1 MELPGGLWESGQR
14 RRHVAFRRITGDLEL
29 AIAEH
34 QDEPLPARV
43 TAARVAALA
52 DLGGAPPTAQR
63 VDALCVDDR
72 RWLMQRLAG
81 ALGIGAVWLSA
92 MCDDCGEPFDV
103 RVDLDELPVK
113 PARDGFP
120 FAAVPTVAGAVR
132 ARVPTG
138 ADQAAIAG
146 DGTDDPVAAL
156 LRRCVEG
163 PEPEGAD
170 ADRVQ
175 AAIEAVSPEVTRE
188 VQTACPACGH
198 PAWVEIDP
206 YVALRLD
213 LDGLLD
219 DVDALART
227 YCWTEPDVLR
237 LPRDRRRRYLARA
250 GVGSAP

>member
-1 MELPGGLWESGQR
+1 MELPGGLWESGKR
-14 RRHVAFRRITGDLEL
+14 RRQVAFQRITGELEL

-43 TAARVAALA
+43 TAALVAALA

-72 RWLMQRLAG
+72 RWLMQRLAD
-81 ALGIGAVWLSA
+81 ALGIGAVWLTA
-92 MCDDCGEPFDV
+92 VCDDCGAPFDV
-103 RVDLDELPVK
+103 RVNLDELPVK
-113 PARDGFP
+113 PASDGFP
-120 FAAVPTVAGAVR
+120 FAPVTTAAGPVR

-146 DGTDDPVAAL
+146 DDSDDPVAAL
-156 LRRCVEG
+156 LRCCVEG
-163 PEPEGAD
+163 PEPEGTD

-175 AAIEAVSPEVTRE
+175 AAIAAVSPEVTRE
-188 VQTACPACGH
+188 VQTACPACGR
-198 PAWVEIDP
+198 PAWVEVDP

-219 DVDALART
+219 DVDALARS
-227 YCWTEPDVLR
+227 YGWTEPDVLR

-250 GVGSAP
+250 GAGGAP